1 MEAFSGHL
9 KKGGIKDIMLFFP
22 PTKHDIKHLE
32 THFKAAGLP
41 QVVDFY
47 IKRQY
52 AIIKDSMTK
61 HLKEMTEAQE
71 SPESVRCLSGPPASG
86 LYRHSCFFAT
96 DDRIHQGIAVGK
108 SSS

>member
-1 MEAFSGHL
+1 MEAFSGYL
-9 KKGGIKDIMLFFP
+9 KKGGIKDILLFFP

-52 AIIKDSMTK
+52 AIIKEGVIK
-61 HLKEMTEAQE
+61 HLKEMAEAEE
-71 SPESVRCLSGPPASG
+71 SAESVRWTTQIKQRAHHTDILAY
-86 LYRHSCFFAT
+86 LAT
-96 DDRIHQGIAVGK
+96 DDGIHQGVA
-108 SSS
+108 S